1 MPQDH
6 RGVPLDGPGGHAT
19 GVMVYLPRLTTSRD
33 RQRGQGLVEFALTM
47 PVLFGMVMG
56 IFEFSVALA
65 ANIGVNRAAQSAALM
80 ASEAGSIVGA
90 DCLILD
96 EIEKALMAPN
106 SHTSILGVRIELT
119 DFKGDTVYAE
129 NRWNRSGQTTCNVAD
144 KLTLDLPYSRTF
156 ETYPDTQRCSSLAGC
171 PSMTPTRGTV
181 DNIAVV
187 VRYRHEWI
195 TPIGGIPPLSGGS
208 GWEFE
213 QRSVFRMEP
222 HS

>member
-1 MPQDH
+1 MISI
-6 RGVPLDGPGGHAT
+6 
-19 GVMVYLPRLTTSRD
+19 PRLNTGGD

-47 PVLFGMVMG
+47 PLLFGLIMG

-80 ASEAGSIVGA
+80 ASEAGSIIGA

-96 EIEKALMAPN
+96 EIEKALVPPN
-106 SHTSILGVRIELT
+106 NHSNILGVRIELT
-119 DFKGDTVYAE
+119 NFRGDTVYAE
-129 NRWNRSGQTTCNVAD
+129 NKWNRSGQTICNVAD
-144 KLTLDLPYSRTF
+144 KLTLDLPYSRTL
-156 ETYPDTQRCSSLAGC
+156 ETYPDTQRCNTLAGC
-171 PSMTPTRGTV
+171 PGMSPVRGTV

-187 VRYRHEWI
+187 VRYRHDWI
-195 TPIGGIPPLSGGS
+195 TPLGGIIPLSGGT